1 MKTIVC
7 GLRNRS
13 IWVHLGVLKS
23 KCAFS
28 FPWFGFEVCNGLL
41 LTSLTPGC
49 YLKPGIGQ
57 SLPSRS
63 LTIPHE
69 DCADFYV
76 NVFIF
81 MILYHHFFYRR
92 GLICMFFF
100 SFSLWSLFLL
110 FICFLSFAVYY
121 FHCVSVRAQTFV
133 KVTCSLRRSQTPF
146 TLIPL
151 RNSSYFIAFFFF
163 FWRNMDICKDSYKGH
178 AAPDSAVVWCH
189 RQGHR
194 GEVEWSYW
202 KKRTGCLWA
211 WRC

>member
-1 MKTIVC
+1 MQVSLSFLGFVSLPPFLAGLLHQVYLSLKMMKTIVC

-100 SFSLWSLFLL
+100 LFLYGL
-110 FICFLSFAVYY
+110 Y
-121 FHCVSVRAQTFV
+121 FYFSYAFFPLLCITSIVSV
-133 KVTCSLRRSQTPF
+133 L
-146 TLIPL
+146 
-151 RNSSYFIAFFFF
+151 
-163 FWRNMDICKDSYKGH
+163 
-178 AAPDSAVVWCH
+178 
-189 RQGHR
+189 GHR
-194 GEVEWSYW
+194 H
-202 KKRTGCLWA
+202 L
-211 WRC
+211 